1 MVARQGVAAKPAI
14 ALVLVCL
21 LRFNDCYT
29 ESALHGVPT
38 QSRCPVQEAAEADA
52 KAKLEEQAKLE
63 RQERPAA
70 QPSENAEEP
79 STAGPAKLSRASS
92 DDEPSSELP
101 RPNGTA
107 QVRTESALFAAC
119 LLNGMPP

>member
-1 MVARQGVAAKPAI
+1 MQ
-14 ALVLVCL
+14 VLQ
-21 LRFNDCYT
+21 RMKSPRSGWH
-29 ESALHGVPT
+29 SA
-38 QSRCPVQEAAEADA
+38 QEAAEADA

-92 DDEPSSELP
+92 DNEANAELH

-107 QVRTESALFAAC
+107 QVRAKSALFKGCRMALSA
-119 LLNGMPP
+119 